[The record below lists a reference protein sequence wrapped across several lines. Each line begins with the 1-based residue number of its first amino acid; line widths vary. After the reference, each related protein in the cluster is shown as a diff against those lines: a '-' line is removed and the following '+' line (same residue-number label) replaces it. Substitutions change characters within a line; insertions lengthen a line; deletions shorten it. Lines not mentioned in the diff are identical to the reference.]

1 MTTKQEMLSIIK
13 AENSE
18 GLRVGSDEDGY
29 TELSKA
35 ETDAI
40 LDSWAE
46 ARLAKEKAV
55 AEAEAKAAAKAE
67 AELKLQA
74 LGLTADDL
82 KALGLQHNQ

>member
-1 MTTKQEMLSIIK
+1 MTTKQEMLAIIK

-18 GLRVGSDEDGY
+18 GLRVGSDQDGY

-46 ARLAKEKAV
+46 ARLAKEKAI
-55 AEAEAKAAAKAE
+55 AEAEVKAVAKADLLNRLGITEEEAK
-67 AELKLQA
+67 LLI
-74 LGLTADDL
+74 G
-82 KALGLQHNQ
+82 